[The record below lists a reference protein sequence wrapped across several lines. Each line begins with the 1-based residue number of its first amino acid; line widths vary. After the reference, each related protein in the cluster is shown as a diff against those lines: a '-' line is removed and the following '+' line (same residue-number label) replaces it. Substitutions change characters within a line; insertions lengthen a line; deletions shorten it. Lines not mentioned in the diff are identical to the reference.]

1 MKKDYTYT
9 RAIEFDFDAIISLYR
24 PLRKSKRP
32 TLTLCEEAVHDYAT
46 GLDDVDYYLI
56 DNEEEIARDLFD
68 YIQSKK

>member
-9 RAIEFDFDAIISLYR
+9 RAIEFDFDALINLYR

-32 TLTLCEEAVHDYAT
+32 TLKLCAEAVHDYVT
-46 GLDDVDYYLI
+46 GLDDSDYYLI
-56 DNEEEIARDLFD
+56 DSEDAIAHDLYN

>member
-9 RAIEFDFDAIISLYR
+9 RAIEFDFDYLIKEYELDKED
-24 PLRKSKRP
+24 LK
-32 TLTLCEEAVHDYAT
+32 TCEYAVHDYVV

-56 DNEEEIARDLFD
+56 DNEDEIARDLYD

>member
-9 RAIEFDFDAIISLYR
+9 RAIEFDFDALINLYR

-32 TLTLCEEAVHDYAT
+32 TLKLCAEAVHDYVV